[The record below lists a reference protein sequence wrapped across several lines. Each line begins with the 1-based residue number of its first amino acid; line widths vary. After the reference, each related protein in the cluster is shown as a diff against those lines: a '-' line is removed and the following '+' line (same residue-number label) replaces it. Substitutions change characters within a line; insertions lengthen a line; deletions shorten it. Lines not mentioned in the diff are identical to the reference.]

1 MPNEEMGS
9 RALPQPPGVENRVIL
24 MVVGGFL
31 AFVAAAIFG
40 IMLFLKTEAPGAF
53 APRRER
59 PFPGPALQKL
69 PQNDLANFEA
79 AQRSTLSGYGW
90 VDPGHGAVR
99 IPIEQAMQMI
109 AARGEHAYD
118 PLQAPPT
125 SPPEARG
132 GGQ

>member
-9 RALPQPPGVENRVIL
+9 RALPQPPAIDNRVIL
-24 MVVGGFL
+24 MVVAGFL
-31 AFVAAAIFG
+31 AFVAIAIFG
-40 IMLFLKTEAPGAF
+40 ILLFLKTEAPGVF

-69 PQNDLANFEA
+69 PQNDLSNFAA

-90 VDPGHGAVR
+90 VDPGHSVGR

-118 PLQAPPT
+118 PLQASPAAPPD
-125 SPPEARG
+125 ARG

>member
-9 RALPQPPGVENRVIL
+9 RALPQPPAVENRVIL
-24 MVVGGFL
+24 IVVGGFM

-40 IMLFLKTEAPGAF
+40 ILLFLKTEAPGAF

-59 PFPGPALQKL
+59 QFPGPALQKL

-90 VDPGHGAVR
+90 VDPGHSVGR